1 MHKLRDVDA
10 VCTIQAWTGYECE
23 KDHELLPTLWEKDDR
38 NADVRK
44 LQIWSRQVERRRD
57 MLRLS

>member
-10 VCTIQAWTGYECE
+10 VCTIQAWMGYECE
-23 KDHELLPTLWEKDDR
+23 IYHELLPTLWEKDDR

-44 LQIWSRQVERRRD
+44 LQIWSR
-57 MLRLS
+57 